1 MTVKELST
9 ELGKSR
15 ATIYRRAK
23 QAGIEIDRDEHGALS
38 PDTISALG
46 NLFNKHSIASA
57 ADTNTDTDSATGN
70 SSTGQDGISAAGE
83 GAANTD
89 SSTGNTDSGETSS
102 GSISDTD
109 TSSATLDRLRELENE
124 CSRLTI
130 ERDAARREADIWR
143 EQAQQWREQA
153 TRSDARIDRLLNAGT
168 NSENESPTFAER
180 LRRLFSR
187 SGK

>member
-1 MTVKELST
+1 MNIKEMCKEL
-9 ELGKSR
+9 GISR
-15 ATIYRRAK
+15 ATMYRRAEK
-23 QAGIEIDRDEHGALS
+23 AGITIERDERGELT
-38 PDTISALG
+38 PDTVSMLG
-46 NLFNKHSIASA
+46 SLFTISA
-57 ADTNTDTDSATGN
+57 ADTNTDTDSATGDG
-70 SSTGQDGISAAGE
+70 STGPDGISAAGE

-89 SSTGNTDSGETSS
+89 NSTGNTDSGETSS

-168 NSENESPTFAER
+168 NESPTFAER

>member
-1 MTVKELST
+1 MNITEMCKEL
-9 ELGKSR
+9 GISR
-15 ATIYRRAK
+15 ATMYRRAK
-23 QAGIEIDRDEHGALS
+23 KAGITIEHDGGELT
-38 PDTISALG
+38 PDTVSMLG
-46 NLFNKHSIASA
+46 SLFTISA
-57 ADTNTDTDSATGN
+57 ADTNTDTDSATGDG
-70 SSTGQDGISAAGE
+70 STGRDGISAAGE

-109 TSSATLDRLRELENE
+109 TSPAMLDRLRELENE

-130 ERDAARREADIWR
+130 ERDAAKREADIWR

-168 NSENESPTFAER
+168 NAENESTTFAER

>member
-1 MTVKELST
+1 MTVKELCT
-9 ELGKSR
+9 ELGTSR
-15 ATIYRRAK
+15 ATVYRRAK

-46 NLFNKHSIASA
+46 NLFNKHSTASA
-57 ADTNTDTDSATGN
+57 ANTA
-70 SSTGQDGISAAGE
+70 SSTGDVSTGRDEISAAGE
-83 GAANTD
+83 GAVNTD

-102 GSISDTD
+102 SSISDTD
-109 TSSATLDRLRELENE
+109 TSPAMLDRLRELENE

-168 NSENESPTFAER
+168 NAENESPTFAER